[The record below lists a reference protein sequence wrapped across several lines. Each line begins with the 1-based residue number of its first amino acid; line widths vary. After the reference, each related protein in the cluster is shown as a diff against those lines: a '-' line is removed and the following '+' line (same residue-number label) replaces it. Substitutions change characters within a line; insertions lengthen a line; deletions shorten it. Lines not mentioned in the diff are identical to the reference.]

1 MKKEYNVEI
10 LIISS
15 GSRYTFMKKYLHAII
30 LFLWLSLGMS
40 ALHAAPINI
49 MPLGDSITYDSKYGD
64 TRSSSVRTGYR
75 SHLWYKLQDVNF
87 EANFV
92 GSKIAGEAV
101 IPSFD
106 PHNEGHPGWNQFE
119 IAEETD
125 TYMSNSK
132 PDIVLLHI
140 GTNDTTT
147 NPAGID
153 DILSSIDLYESESQ
167 TTVDVYVALII
178 DREHSDPRITA
189 FNNRLAELLVQ
200 RINTGDNIIIVN
212 MFKNAHLTGGDY
224 ADETHP
230 NDSGYAKM
238 ANVWFDALTT
248 SFNPTLSAFPYT
260 VLAPSSIVTTSTDTN
275 AGTIN
280 IIANVPTN
288 GITF

>member
-1 MKKEYNVEI
+1 MKRYLNV
-10 LIISS
+10 
-15 GSRYTFMKKYLHAII
+15 II

-40 ALHAAPINI
+40 ALHAATINI

-64 TRSSSVRTGYR
+64 TRSSSIRTGYR
-75 SHLWYKLQDVNF
+75 SHLWYKLKDVGF

-92 GSKIAGEAV
+92 GSQIAGEAI

-119 IAEETD
+119 IAEETG
-125 TYMSNSK
+125 TYMNDSK

-153 DILSSIDLYESESQ
+153 DILSAIDLYESENKK
-167 TTVDVYVALII
+167 TVDVYVSLII

-189 FNNRLAELLVQ
+189 FNNRLAELLRQ
-200 RINTGDNIIIVN
+200 RIDSGDNIIIVN
-212 MFKNAHLTGGDY
+212 MFKNAQLTGSDY

-238 ANVWFDALTT
+238 ANVWFDALTI
-248 SFNPTLSAFPYT
+248 SFNPTLSAYPYT
-260 VLAPSSIVTTSTDTN
+260 ILAPSSIVTTSTDAN
-275 AGTIN
+275 AKTIN
-280 IIANVPTN
+280 IIANVPSN